1 MATSTAG
8 PNTEAQKSENF
19 DKQTL
24 LAVLQFLR
32 KSNLKVIISLT

>member
-1 MATSTAG
+1 MAENIETAMEIDDKDEK
-8 PNTEAQKSENF
+8 PT

-32 KSNLKVIISLT
+32 KNNLKVC